1 MFRMMYALYEMAF
14 HHLKAI
20 ELGQVQARGTFA
32 GFVGVR
38 SRKDV
43 MLIDTSECCRRQETR
58 DEKNAYMMYA
68 TRLQTCETKKK
79 SDEPPEPRVDARDR
93 SRFRKVR
100 SGVFESFFEHRTP
113 RLLACQSQIS
123 HSPSS
128 TPRTR
133 YPHLHQ

>member
-43 MLIDTSECCRRQETR
+43 MLIDTNECCRRQETR

-79 SDEPPEPRVDARDR
+79 SDEPPRAP
-93 SRFRKVR
+93 
-100 SGVFESFFEHRTP
+100 SGRER
-113 RLLACQSQIS
+113 
-123 HSPSS
+123 
-128 TPRTR
+128 
-133 YPHLHQ
+133 

>member
-1 MFRMMYALYEMAF
+1 MYALYEMTF

-43 MLIDTSECCRRQETR
+43 MLIDTNKCCRRQETR
-58 DEKNAYMMYA
+58 DEKNAYMYA

-79 SDEPPEPRVDARDR
+79 
-93 SRFRKVR
+93 K
-100 SGVFESFFEHRTP
+100 
-113 RLLACQSQIS
+113 
-123 HSPSS
+123 
-128 TPRTR
+128 
-133 YPHLHQ
+133 